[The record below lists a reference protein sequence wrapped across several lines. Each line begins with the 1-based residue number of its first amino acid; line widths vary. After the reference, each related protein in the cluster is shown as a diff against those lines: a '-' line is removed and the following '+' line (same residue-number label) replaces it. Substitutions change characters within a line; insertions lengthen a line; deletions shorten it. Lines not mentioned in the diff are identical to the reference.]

1 MFLCCL
7 TYVNA
12 VRRRFGEVTKNA
24 TDLSQHEALN
34 GAYVH
39 EMTLCVTFFAPHFP
53 THFRFFITCSKYTV
67 IHMVWDTCVHET
79 ILCVTFGARPR
90 SIPFSLLDALFGHLA
105 RQSRPRQ
112 AKDSGTV
119 PPSDPTL
126 PRDALQTLLRHARGY
141 IETSRRVSFVDGSAK
156 HMKRPDNIGREAGI
170 GRTRDRK
177 EPTIFRA
184 CP

>member
-1 MFLCCL
+1 MF
-7 TYVNA
+7 YVNA

-39 EMTLCVTFFAPHFP
+39 EMALRVTFFAPHFP
-53 THFRFFITCSKYTV
+53 THFRFFITCSTYTV

-105 RQSRPRQ
+105 RQGRPRPPE
-112 AKDSGTV
+112 DSGMV

-126 PRDALQTLLRHARGY
+126 PRDALQTLLRYARGY
-141 IETSRRVSFVDGSAK
+141 IETISGVSSVDGSAK
-156 HMKRPDNIGREAGI
+156 HMKRPDDIGREAGI

-177 EPTIFRA
+177 ELNVFRA